1 MTKTNSPQF
10 PEWLRL
16 LIFTV
21 AGLVIALG
29 LFSLYTA
36 ATRWTSLPDNPI
48 VILYFFIMLI
58 VLPLLA
64 VWAFVLTWQERNPRL
79 AAVLAAIPATL
90 LLLRAL
96 LIGGV

>member
-1 MTKTNSPQF
+1 MKKQTPQF

-16 LIFTV
+16 LVFTV
-21 AGLVIALG
+21 AGIVIAIG

-36 ATRWTSLPDNPI
+36 ATRWTSLPANP
-48 VILYFFIMLI
+48 VVVLYFLVMLI

-79 AAVLAAIPATL
+79 AVVLAAIPAVL

-96 LIGGV
+96 LIGGA